1 MNLKWEYDMTHGIFY
16 SPYLPIIR
24 DTWNIYGWVCRNLN
38 QFSLWT
44 KSELYSSK
52 FRTFVVPLL
61 TTYAAVALNMF
72 QPWPRICI
80 LVYLWFSVLTMPLYQ
95 MIYDLFVSDY
105 KSKSITKNRWC
116 CRQWIYDYIEH
127 SMNLAA
133 TLRWKETSTALKE

>member
-1 MNLKWEYDMTHGIFY
+1 M
-16 SPYLPIIR
+16 
-24 DTWNIYGWVCRNLN
+24 
-38 QFSLWT
+38 
-44 KSELYSSK
+44 
-52 FRTFVVPLL
+52 FVLLL

-72 QPWPRICI
+72 DYN
-80 LVYLWFSVLTMPLYQ
+80 LLPLYQ

-116 CRQWIYDYIEH
+116 CRQRIYDYIEH